1 MRISIPVTTKDDED
15 DMREGT
21 GIDPRFDF
29 IDDSDEPQS
38 ANEQERHDETEG
50 TDGDAT
56 DATDTDDGMG
66 DAPDVVN
73 DEQDENEDHFADVD
87 NLDTDE
93 PPVDDGT
100 VERLRDENEELRERC
115 KKLEESNAS
124 LLRDW
129 KRFRE
134 RTANERERE
143 RAEASVDIVKRILP
157 VLDNFERSIE
167 HGRGDATVND
177 EFVNGIVGIANGIM
191 SVIASAGVEVI
202 DPLGEPFDMTMHC
215 AIEQKGVDGMEPNTV
230 YNVFQKGYRIG
241 DKVIRPAT
249 VGVSR

>member
-1 MRISIPVTTKDDED
+1 MRISIPITTKDDED
-15 DMREGT
+15 GMRDET

-29 IDDSDEPQS
+29 IDDSDDPQ
-38 ANEQERHDETEG
+38 AADGQERHGEAESAEDVSA
-50 TDGDAT
+50 DAT
-56 DATDTDDGMG
+56 DADDGMG
-66 DAPDVVN
+66 DTPDAS
-73 DEQDENEDHFADVD
+73 DTEPSEAEEHFADVD
-87 NLDTDE
+87 DLDDDE
-93 PPVDDGT
+93 PFVDDAT
-100 VERLRDENEELRERC
+100 IERLRGENEELRERC

-134 RTANERERE
+134 RTATERERE

-167 HGRGDATVND
+167 HGRGDDTVSD

-191 SVIASAGVEVI
+191 AVIASAGVEVI
-202 DPLGEPFDMTMHC
+202 DPLGQPFDMTMHC

-241 DKVIRPAT
+241 DKIIRPAT